1 MTFDLPMRIWLIWWN
16 TLVFSCQ
23 HNPPQL
29 IEMLMLL
36 LATMLLGTWLISPH
50 WSYQALAWSYL
61 IGVSAS
67 MWIREAIAP
76 TYQARPTQVI
86 AVLLF
91 ILSLYGFADL
101 FQYL

>member
-1 MTFDLPMRIWLIWWN
+1 MRIWHFWWN

-36 LATMLLGTWLISPH
+36 LATILLGAWLISPH

-76 TYQARPTQVI
+76 TYQARPTQII

-101 FQYL
+101 FRYL